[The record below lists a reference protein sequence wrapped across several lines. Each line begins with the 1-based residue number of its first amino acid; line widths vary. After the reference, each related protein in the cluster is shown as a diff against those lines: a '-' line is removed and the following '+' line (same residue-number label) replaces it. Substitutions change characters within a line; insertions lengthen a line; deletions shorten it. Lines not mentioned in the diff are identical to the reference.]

1 MIVQTITT
9 SFIVDMFKGVQD
21 LTTDTVKMA
30 LYTADANLNA
40 STTVYSSTSEVT
52 SSNYTAGGAV
62 CQNVTVNQSSGTV
75 FVSFDNVSWTNV
87 SFTCRGALIYNATQ
101 GNKSIA
107 ILNFGSDKTA
117 GPNFVVTLPANTA
130 TSALIRSSN

>member
-9 SFIVDMFKGVQD
+9 SFLVDMFKGVQD

-30 LYTADANLNA
+30 LYTADANLDAN
-40 STTVYSSTSEVT
+40 TTVYASTSEVT
-52 SSNYTAGGAV
+52 SANYTAGGKV
-62 CQNVTVNQSSGTV
+62 CLNVTVQNYNGTV

-117 GPNFVVTLPANTA
+117 GPNFTVTLPPNTA
-130 TSALIRSSN
+130 NDALIRV

>member
-21 LTTDTVKMA
+21 LSTDTVKMA

-40 STTVYSSTSEVT
+40 STTVYASTSEVT

-75 FVSFDNVSWTNV
+75 FVSFDNVSWTSV

>member
-21 LTTDTVKMA
+21 LSTDTVKMA
-30 LYTADANLNA
+30 LYTADANLDAN
-40 STTVYSSTSEVT
+40 TTVYASTSEVT
-52 SSNYTAGGAV
+52 SANYTAGGKV
-62 CQNVTVNQSSGTV
+62 CTNVTVNQSNGTV
-75 FVSFDNVSWTNV
+75 YISFDNVSWTNV

-117 GPNFVVTLPANTA
+117 GPNFVVTLPANTN
-130 TSALIRSSN
+130 TTALIRSTS

>member
-9 SFIVDMFKGVQD
+9 SFLVNMFKGVQD

-30 LYTADANLNA
+30 LYTADANLDAN
-40 STTVYSSTSEVT
+40 TTVYASTSEVT
-52 SSNYTAGGAV
+52 SANYTAGGKV
-62 CQNVTVNQSSGTV
+62 CLNVTVQNYNGTV

-117 GPNFVVTLPANTA
+117 GPNFTVTLPPNTA
-130 TSALIRSSN
+130 NDALIRV

>member
-9 SFIVDMFKGVQD
+9 SFLVDMFKGIQD

-30 LYTADANLNA
+30 LYTADANLDAN
-40 STTVYSSTSEVT
+40 TTVYASTSEVT
-52 SSNYTAGGAV
+52 SANYTAGGRV
-62 CQNVTVNQSSGTV
+62 CLNVTVQNYNGTV

-117 GPNFVVTLPANTA
+117 GPNFTVTLPPNTA
-130 TSALIRSSN
+130 NDALIRV